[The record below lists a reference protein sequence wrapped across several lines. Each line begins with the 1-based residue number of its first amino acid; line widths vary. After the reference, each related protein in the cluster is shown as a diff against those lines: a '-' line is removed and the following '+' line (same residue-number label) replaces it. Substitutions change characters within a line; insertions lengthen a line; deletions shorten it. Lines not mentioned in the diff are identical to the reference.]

1 MPYLSNCCFSEAE
14 AEVQRIK
21 LSVIKTEE
29 ERHAMERK
37 AREAELLVNRYYL
50 HHGGGEARHG
60 EEGQRVRAPSQQV
73 RYCFG
78 SQLFYYCWAR
88 FGTVW

>member
-1 MPYLSNCCFSEAE
+1 M
-14 AEVQRIK
+14 
-21 LSVIKTEE
+21 EE

-60 EEGQRVRAPSQQV
+60 EEGQGGRAPSQQV
-73 RYCFG
+73 IPSSWR
-78 SQLFYYCWAR
+78 R
-88 FGTVW
+88 RGTPWRGRPGRQSS